1 MLLIMDSNQ
10 HAIITDFSKIND
22 NNKHSFLFLT
32 KYIIELQTQNKFN
45 LLNIQQGHYENIF
58 NNYPSIEFNPNN
70 YYIITQLYK
79 HYELFLEIKKCI
91 SKTTKIKTLNST
103 LNKYFVNKEEKDYFR
118 RFINIIVIVNLIK
131 KQLKNKSY
139 QDIINYN
146 LLNKLNDINPNIISL
161 LNLHQLFN
169 LVTQEQI
176 MKFFSNIYNYQN
188 INIIS
193 LINNINED
201 EFEKIYD
208 IFLLF
213 K

>member
-1 MLLIMDSNQ
+1 M
-10 HAIITDFSKIND
+10 
-22 NNKHSFLFLT
+22 
-32 KYIIELQTQNKFN
+32 QNKFN
-45 LLNIQQGHYENIF
+45 LLNIQQWHYENIF

-70 YYIITQLYK
+70 YYIITQLCK

-91 SKTTKIKTLNST
+91 NKTTKNKTLNST

-139 QDIINYN
+139 QDIISYN

-169 LVTQEQI
+169 LVTQKQI
-176 MKFFSNIYNYQN
+176 MIFFSNIYNYQN

-201 EFEKIYD
+201 EFDKIYD
-208 IFLLF
+208 FFLLF

>member
-1 MLLIMDSNQ
+1 MDNNH
-10 HAIITDFSKIND
+10 HAIISEITNLNE
-22 NNKHSFLFLT
+22 NNKHSFLLLT
-32 KYIIELQTQNKFN
+32 KYILEIQKQQNFY
-45 LLNIQQGHYENIF
+45 LLNIQQGDYENIF

-70 YYIITQLYK
+70 YYIISQLYK

-91 SKTTKIKTLNST
+91 SKITKIKNLNST
-103 LNKYFVNKEEKDYFR
+103 LNKYFVNKEEKVYFT

-146 LLNKLNDINPNIISL
+146 LFNKLNNINPNMISL
-161 LNLHQLFN
+161 LNLCQIPN
-169 LVTQEQI
+169 LNTQELI
-176 MKFFSNIYNYQN
+176 KKFFENTYNYQN
-188 INIIS
+188 INILS

-201 EFEKIYD
+201 EYNKIYET
-208 IFLLF
+208 FWLF